1 MLKDATEM
9 MEVKRDGTRKLG
21 AEMGLEMGSWSVV
34 GFSFLIRLWKEWRLG
49 EVYSLFRMVDEI
61 VLEQKISE
69 KTKKRK
75 RKKRIKH
82 TVSVL

>member
-34 GFSFLIRLWKEWRLG
+34 CFSFLIRLWKEWRLG

-69 KTKKRK
+69 RTKKK
-75 RKKRIKH
+75 RD
-82 TVSVL
+82 